1 MKTIFTIIISTIL
14 FSSCNTHIAKNSLN
28 DESIQN
34 IGLDHLI
41 HKKELKIFAKFDTPL
56 NYTRKQNLTDFGRW
70 LNNISLKNDNVPV
83 YTYNG
88 QAKPNPNIYVGVLD
102 LEQPTK
108 NVQFNENGVIS
119 LRAEYFFQAKKY
131 DKLDALAKIPTNPI
145 PYTKYIN
152 GDYSYKKFKEYL
164 TYYLENSNPSTIKY
178 LLEPIP
184 FKDLQIGDVLFQKGA
199 TKSHAVIVMDT
210 STDNKGN
217 KLYILAQTYYPSQ
230 DIQIITNPSND
241 YISPWYEAAEGIILT
256 PEWRFLSSDLMRFK

>member
-41 HKKELKIFAKFDTPL
+41 HKKELKIYAKFDTPL
-56 NYTRKQNLTDFGRW
+56 NYSRQKNLSGFASW

-83 YTYNG
+83 YMYNG
-88 QAKPNPNIYVGVLD
+88 QKKANPNIYVGVLD

-145 PYTKYIN
+145 PYTKYIMAII
-152 GDYSYKKFKEYL
+152 
-164 TYYLENSNPSTIKY
+164 PIKS
-178 LLEPIP
+178 LKNI
-184 FKDLQIGDVLFQKGA
+184 
-199 TKSHAVIVMDT
+199 
-210 STDNKGN
+210 
-217 KLYILAQTYYPSQ
+217 
-230 DIQIITNPSND
+230 
-241 YISPWYEAAEGIILT
+241 
-256 PEWRFLSSDLMRFK
+256 

>member
-1 MKTIFTIIISTIL
+1 MKTFFTIIISAIL
-14 FSSCNTHIAKNSLN
+14 FSSCNTHIAKKSLN
-28 DESIQN
+28 DESIEN

-41 HKKELKIFAKFDTPL
+41 HKKELKIYAKFDTPL
-56 NYTRKQNLTDFGRW
+56 NYSRQKNLSGFASW

-83 YTYNG
+83 YMKKKKKK
-88 QAKPNPNIYVGVLD
+88 ANPNIYVGVLD

-119 LRAEYFFQAKKY
+119 LRAEYFFQTKNY
-131 DKLDALAKIPTNPI
+131 NKLDALAKIPTNPI

-152 GDYSYKKFKEYL
+152 GDYSYKKYKEYL
-164 TYYLENSNPSTIKY
+164 TYYLKNSNPSTIKH
-178 LLEPIP
+178 LLEAIP

-199 TKSHAVIVMDT
+199 TKSHAVIVMDVA
-210 STDNKGN
+210 TDNKGN
-217 KLYILAQTYYPSQ
+217 KIYILAQTYYPSQ

-241 YISPWYEAAEGIILT
+241 YISPWNEATEGVILT

>member
-119 LRAEYFFQAKKY
+119 LRAEYFFFFFSFDEITAVI
-131 DKLDALAKIPTNPI
+131 L
-145 PYTKYIN
+145 
-152 GDYSYKKFKEYL
+152 GM
-164 TYYLENSNPSTIKY
+164 
-178 LLEPIP
+178 
-184 FKDLQIGDVLFQKGA
+184 KDLNQLHDHLSNLPLKLKPHIKRFFMDLYEKQIK
-199 TKSHAVIVMDT
+199 
-210 STDNKGN
+210 DN
-217 KLYILAQTYYPSQ
+217 P
-230 DIQIITNPSND
+230 
-241 YISPWYEAAEGIILT
+241 
-256 PEWRFLSSDLMRFK
+256 LSL